1 MKNQKQLYTYTIIAF
16 VFVLIVF
23 YFISQKKK
31 KDKELEEL
39 RNNIVSGVGETPND
53 INIGFTGVR
62 AEYYPTVNQD
72 VEKLEAAKGFFNDD
86 EDAIYAVIS
95 NKSKSQLAGLSNRLE
110 TKTGKNLNTW
120 LESVLDSGA
129 EIEHAKLIIRNAK

>member
-1 MKNQKQLYTYTIIAF
+1 MKKKSAGDRIKM
-16 VFVLIVF
+16 
-23 YFISQKKK
+23 KKK
-31 KDKELEEL
+31 KDKEIEEL
-39 RNNIVSGVGETPND
+39 RNNIVSGVGESQND
-53 INIGFTGVR
+53 INIGFTGVK

-72 VEKLEAAKGFFNDD
+72 VDKLENARSWWNDD
-86 EDAIYAVIS
+86 ENAIYAVLS

-120 LESVLDSGA
+120 LEWVLDAGA